1 MQGETK
7 EIKLNSEDIQQ
18 DSNKHKYP
26 LQTKKK
32 KKKILKT
39 VLTSKWCRKFKLKK
53 KNLEI

>member
-1 MQGETK
+1 MQAQTK

-32 KKKILKT
+32 KKEN
-39 VLTSKWCRKFKLKK
+39 SQDSF
-53 KNLEI
+53 NLEVVQKI